1 MINELKATKN
11 VERDIIVSYKNGCL
25 W

>member
-1 MINELKATKN
+1 MKATKN
-11 VERDIIVSYKNGCL
+11 VERKRYIRYKNGCL